1 MSSTSS
7 HTNSTFTNDNPSNDL
22 EEKLTSLLGE
32 VHVAPAQTHLWW
44 QKGFVL
50 FAGPSQP
57 SSECWRSNVRSI
69 RKGCWRCS
77 ILRLTYREPSTSYNI
92 PTGAQ
97 SSLICWWCLLS
108 DGLSQGLQ
116 LKRSISYL
124 WHDVAL
130 CCLYRFNQGQRYN
143 DVEDW
148 RMQEESLLTY
158 PIVVFITI
166 VIFPHKT
173 MLQLQLGVTW
183 DKTSRTLDC
192 ERKDI

>member
-1 MSSTSS
+1 MRWDSHPFSVTQMSSTSS
-7 HTNSTFTNDNPSNDL
+7 HTNSTFTNDNPSNDV
-22 EEKLTSLLGE
+22 EEKLTSLLGK

-50 FAGPSQP
+50 FPRPSQP
-57 SSECWRSNVRSI
+57 SSEMCRSNVRSI

-77 ILRLTYREPSTSYNI
+77 ILRLTYPEPSPSYNI

-130 CCLYRFNQGQRYN
+130 CCLYRFNQGQE
-143 DVEDW
+143 V
-148 RMQEESLLTY
+148 
-158 PIVVFITI
+158 
-166 VIFPHKT
+166 
-173 MLQLQLGVTW
+173 
-183 DKTSRTLDC
+183 
-192 ERKDI
+192 